1 MPDAPERLPDHTPD
15 PRILSLSAASEGVR
29 LDVFLAAELSL
40 SRGQARRLIERGAV
54 SLAGRRLSLADKG
67 MVLSGAG
74 QLAVDAYAAPGDQRA
89 LPGPP
94 GVASPTL
101 VARGTGWIAVD
112 KPAGMP
118 VHPLREEE
126 TGTVLGQMLAL
137 DPEIHGV
144 GEGGLRSGVVHRLDV
159 DTSGVMLLA
168 TQKDAWERLRGA
180 FQAHRVRKRYRAI
193 VQGDFA
199 PAGGVLQ
206 LELALVVARH
216 RPARV
221 RVARP
226 DEARRG
232 RARIIVQTVRP
243 VEVLRGATLIEI
255 EPRTGFL
262 HQIRASMAH
271 LGHPLLGDA
280 RYGGPV
286 APDPT
291 AGDASRHMLHA
302 AEIGLEEIHAGAP
315 DPPDLLACLE
325 ELR

>member
-1 MPDAPERLPDHTPD
+1 
-15 PRILSLSAASEGVR
+15 

-40 SRGQARRLIERGAV
+40 SRGQARRLLERGAV
-54 SLAGRRLSLADKG
+54 SLGGRRLSMGDKG
-67 MVLSGAG
+67 MVLPGAG

-89 LPGPP
+89 LPGPQ
-94 GVASPTL
+94 GVAGPTV
-101 VARGTGWIAVD
+101 VARGAGWLAVD
-112 KPAGMP
+112 KPAGVP
-118 VHPLREEE
+118 VHPLREDEA
-126 TGTVLGQMLAL
+126 GTVLGQMLDL
-137 DPEIHGV
+137 HPEIHAV

-159 DTSGVMLLA
+159 ETSGVLLLA
-168 TQKDAWERLRGA
+168 TEAEAWERLRGA
-180 FQAHRVRKRYRAI
+180 FQDHRVRKRYRAI

-199 PAGGVLQ
+199 PAGDGLL
-206 LELALVVARH
+206 LELPLVVARH

-221 RVARP
+221 RVARQ
-226 DEARRG
+226 EEVRRG

-286 APDPT
+286 APDPA
-291 AGDASRHMLHA
+291 AGGACRQMLHA
-302 AEIGLEEIHAGAP
+302 AEIGLEEISAGAP
-315 DPPDLLACLE
+315 DPPDLLACLD